1 MTLRAELSDAPA
13 GSTLLRSNPCPQC
26 FEKLLAPA
34 WSEHVSERC
43 VRHYWQCD
51 ACGYDFESQVYLLVP
66 VPEAEAA

>member
-1 MTLRAELSDAPA
+1 MTLHTERSDAP

-26 FEKLLAPA
+26 NEKLLAPQ

-43 VRHYWQCD
+43 VRHYWVCD
-51 ACGYDFESQVYLLVP
+51 ACGYDFESSVFLAMP